1 MHCDFFFKTYHS
13 AKIKG
18 VIQFRWACTPS
29 ANNFLHK
36 NNKVSACILVT
47 IVTKLLRCKWQLAF
61 RHPLNSMIKKSQCE
75 LFFFQFSNQHF
86 HSVAFC
92 QQRQTCQAI
101 YVESLRKL
109 CTYNQFTL
117 THSLTTTLVRWR
129 EGAHIKA
136 HCNLPCI
143 EEVTDLVIRET
154 SKVRQT
160 GYISFYL
167 PIFSRN
173 LQCCT
178 DFLARVCC
186 FHCPLLHYVLHV
198 FWFCA
203 HFKVAI
209 PNGVM
214 LVWIHLTKS

>member
-1 MHCDFFFKTYHS
+1 
-13 AKIKG
+13 
-18 VIQFRWACTPS
+18 
-29 ANNFLHK
+29 
-36 NNKVSACILVT
+36 
-47 IVTKLLRCKWQLAF
+47 
-61 RHPLNSMIKKSQCE
+61 MIKKSQCE
-75 LFFFQFSNQHF
+75 LFFQFSNQHF

-101 YVESLRKL
+101 YVESLRRL

-167 PIFSRN
+167 PILSWN

-178 DFLARVCC
+178 DVFAHVCC
-186 FHCPLLHYVLHV
+186 FHCPLLRSHLLVLCSLPSLNFDWGNVGVDTVHEISKPIGIMDRCIKEI
-198 FWFCA
+198 FFT
-203 HFKVAI
+203 KLI
-209 PNGVM
+209 PDAVENGKF
-214 LVWIHLTKS
+214 LHRS